1 MRNSGVVRAAFAAVF
16 VVVSVE
22 AAHAQIYESVGIRA
36 QGMGGAFVAVADDAT
51 ATWWNPAGLAG
62 GAYGNSV
69 LEYGTLQDPRAATDA
84 TGAAVPAWR
93 SDMRGISV
101 AYPAFGLSY
110 YRLKLSQIQPVTAIG
125 TDPLSRQDPG
135 RAPVRQTAFV
145 LQQFGVTFGQSIGGH
160 LVLATT
166 LKLLHGGSS
175 AAATV
180 AGSASLD
187 QAAALPTGSETHAD
201 LDIGAMARFGV
212 VSVGATVK
220 NLREP
225 EFGSGDSPVDIRR
238 QARVRLAAPS
248 HKRAGTMS
256 AFAVDEDADL
266 TRTSMATGDVRHVAA
281 GLEGWLP
288 TGRWGFARVSARA
301 RWRAGRRRAAG
312 LAAQE
317 GHIRQP
323 GDVRVGPKPKRLG
336 SRPQSDVL
344 GQC

>member
-22 AAHAQIYESVGIRA
+22 AAHAQIYESFGIRA

-69 LEYGTLQDPRAATDA
+69 LEYGTLQDPRVATDA

-93 SDMRGISV
+93 SDTRGISV

-135 RAPVRQTAFV
+135 QAPVRQTAFV
-145 LQQFGVTFGQSIGGH
+145 LQQFGATFGQSIGSH

-166 LKLLHGGSS
+166 LKLLYGGSS
-175 AAATV
+175 AAPTV

-201 LDIGAMARFGV
+201 LDVGAMARFGAI
-212 VSVGATVK
+212 SVGATVK

-225 EFGSGDSPVDIRR
+225 SFGSGDSLVDVRR
-238 QARVRLAAPS
+238 QARVGLAASS

-256 AFAVDEDADL
+256 AFAVDVDADL

-281 GLEGWLP
+281 GLEGWMYNGSL
-288 TGRWGFARVSARA
+288 GLRAGVSANTIGAA
-301 RWRAGRRRAAG
+301 RPAAG
-312 LAAQE
+312 GGLSLALRKGTYIDSQATFGSDQSRK
-317 GHIRQP
+317 GW
-323 GDVRVGPKPKRLG
+323 GLDFRVTF
-336 SRPQSDVL
+336 
-344 GQC
+344 